1 MAVVRWSYKKPKD
14 IFGVEIKSSLSDFNS
29 DRKWENY
36 LNFCHYFCF
45 AILGGNKKLRKAIE
59 DNTNTE
65 IGILEIDFDS
75 KITDDIGYESRT
87 YL

>member
-1 MAVVRWSYKKPKD
+1 MAVVRWNYKKPRD

-36 LNFCHYFCF
+36 FNFCHYFCF
-45 AILGGNKKLRKAIE
+45 AIRGGNKKLRKAIE